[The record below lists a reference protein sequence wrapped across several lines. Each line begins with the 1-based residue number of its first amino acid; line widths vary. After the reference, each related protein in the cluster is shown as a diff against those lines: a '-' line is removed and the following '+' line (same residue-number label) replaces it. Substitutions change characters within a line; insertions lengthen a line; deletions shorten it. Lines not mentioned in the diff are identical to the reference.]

1 MAVQSDYRRNK
12 GGKNMRIIY
21 KLNEDDIAKIL
32 ADHFDALPEEVKI
45 GHRVDAEGFGEEPK
59 ITTEIEINTVQ
70 E

>member
-1 MAVQSDYRRNK
+1 
-12 GGKNMRIIY
+12 MRIIY

-45 GHRVDAEGFGEEPK
+45 GHLVDAEGFGEEPK